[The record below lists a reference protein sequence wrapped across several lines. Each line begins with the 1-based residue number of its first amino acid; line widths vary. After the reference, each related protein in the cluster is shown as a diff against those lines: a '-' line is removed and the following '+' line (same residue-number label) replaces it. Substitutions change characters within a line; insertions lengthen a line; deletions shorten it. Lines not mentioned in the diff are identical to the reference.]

1 MWYKN
6 ENSDLTRPSSIDM
19 TSSQVYVYVR
29 KNIEL
34 VPETVNGDEI
44 ISAHYKWDEIKI
56 PKEVWEIAKET
67 FEHNE
72 ALDDVYEALAELAEM
87 IVGADE

>member
-1 MWYKN
+1 MWYET
-6 ENSDLTRPSSIDM
+6 ENGDLTRPASIDM
-19 TSSQVYVYVR
+19 TSSQVYVYIR

-44 ISAHYKWDEIKI
+44 IPAHYKWDEIKI

-67 FEHNE
+67 FEHSE

-87 IVGADE
+87 IVEVE

>member
-6 ENSDLTRPSSIDM
+6 ENSDLTRPSAIDM
-19 TSSQVYVYVR
+19 TSSQVYIYVR

-34 VPETVNGDEI
+34 VPETVNGDET

-67 FEHNE
+67 FEHSE

-87 IVGADE
+87 IVEVE